1 MYRGLNRGQEEMF
14 SILMISFFLPVKL
27 LETPFPRKKKEA
39 EVIGR
44 GTSSASPQEVGQ
56 VILGVIITVI
66 TRHEG

>member
-1 MYRGLNRGQEEMF
+1 MYRGSELGPGRDVQHPNDR
-14 SILMISFFLPVKL
+14 FLPSREAGRNSL
-27 LETPFPRKKKEA
+27 SLGKKEV

-44 GTSSASPQEVGQ
+44 GTSPASPQEVGQ